1 MTVFG
6 TFDPSI
12 VSQKST
18 QIGGKVAAPTTTT
31 VNQTYLRNNSQ
42 GTSQVSFKG
51 EEDLGGGLK
60 AMFLIENDFHAGQAI
75 SSSNLFSGGGGEL
88 YLGVSGELGTVKLGA
103 ANTPSLY
110 AQLSANPFGTKIGSG
125 FGVQNT
131 ARVRTNNSIV
141 YNSPSFSGFKVDV
154 ALASALKD
162 DANVT
167 KYTAAG
173 SVTDIGLS
181 YANGPLAAGVSVWK
195 TGAYTVAGTPAVA
208 RDETKFINGT
218 PAVDALN
225 VTENKQTNFYITYD
239 LGVAKLGVGYYT
251 EKQDRTA
258 ASAADVTANKAVAML
273 DSKASNVSISVPMG
287 AVTIMANYM
296 SKDVTTEAGNLDAK
310 VSGVGVKYALSKR
323 TSLYGRYVNESYT
336 NALIGGNSS
345 VKTTL
350 VGLQHNF

>member
-12 VSQKST
+12 VSQKSK
-18 QIGGKVAAPTTTT
+18 QITGGTPAAPTTTSVT
-31 VNQTYLRNNSQ
+31 QTYLRNNSQ

-195 TGAYTVAGTPAVA
+195 TGAYTVAGSGAVA
-208 RDETKFINGT
+208 
-218 PAVDALN
+218 ALN
-225 VTENKQTNFYITYD
+225 VTENKQTNLYVTYD

-258 ASAADVTANKAVAML
+258 AAATDVTANKAVAML
-273 DSKASNVSISVPMG
+273 DSKASNISLAVPMG
-287 AVTIMANYM
+287 AVTLMANYM
-296 SKDVTTEAGNLDAK
+296 SKDVTTQAGNLDAK
-310 VSGVGVKYALSKR
+310 VAGVGAKYALSNR

-336 NALIGGNSS
+336 SALVGGNSS

>member
-12 VSQKST
+12 VSQKSLKAGDGNKPIT
-18 QIGGKVAAPTTTT
+18 
-31 VNQTYLRNNSQ
+31 QTYLRNNSQ

-195 TGAYTVAGTPAVA
+195 TGAYTVAGTAAVA
-208 RDETKFINGT
+208 ANPEKYILAAE
-218 PAVDALN
+218 AVAPLN
-225 VTENKQTNFYITYD
+225 VTENKQTNLYVTYD

-251 EKQDRTA
+251 EKQDRTG
-258 ASAADVTANKAVAML
+258 ASAADVKAKKGVATL
-273 DSKASNVSISVPMG
+273 DSKASNISISVPMG
-287 AVTIMANYM
+287 SVTLMANYM
-296 SKDVTTEAGNLDAK
+296 NKNVSDKGGDLDAK
-310 VSGVGVKYALSKR
+310 VSGVGAKYALSKR

-336 NALIGGNSS
+336 KADQVSGNSS